1 MQSFNDGIDNENLT
15 KQIARIGAERDARIT
30 GINDALVEKQAQIAA
45 DAKLE
50 LEKIGASADERI
62 AALKAKFFDKVGPL
76 TDGARASIDT
86 YIQGVQGRIGALHAA
101 AVAAAA
107 AVASVGGGGGDNGV
121 TSVLADALNSVA
133 AGVVQTIDDSGN
145 DIARGRQRMGGAVYA
160 AGGRSVPG
168 GMSLVGERGPEL
180 VRLPGGADVFNTSE
194 TGRMLGG
201 GSDDGRPVIIQLDG
215 QVIARTTWSYLKRQN
230 LVGSNLGFA

>member
-1 MQSFNDGIDNENLT
+1 MVRLRNEFVQIDPRSWDAAMDCSIN
-15 KQIARIGAERDARIT
+15 IGLGNGDT
-30 GINDALVEKQAQIAA
+30 N
-45 DAKLE
+45 
-50 LEKIGASADERI
+50 ERI

-86 YIQGVQGRIGALHAA
+86 YIQGVQGRIGALHAS

-121 TSVLADALNSVA
+121 SSVLADALTSVA
-133 AGVVQTIDDSGN
+133 GGVVQTIDDAGN
-145 DIARGRQRMGGAVYA
+145 DIARGRQRMGGQVFA

-180 VRLPGGADVFNTSE
+180 VRMPGGADVFSASD
-194 TGRMLGG
+194 TGRMLSGG
-201 GSDDGRPVIIQLDG
+201 GNDNRPIIIQLDG

>member
-1 MQSFNDGIDNENLT
+1 M
-15 KQIARIGAERDARIT
+15 
-30 GINDALVEKQAQIAA
+30 
-45 DAKLE
+45 
-50 LEKIGASADERI
+50 
-62 AALKAKFFDKVGPL
+62 
-76 TDGARASIDT
+76 
-86 YIQGVQGRIGALHAA
+86 QGRIGALHAA

-121 TSVLADALNSVA
+121 TSVLADALTSVA

-194 TGRMLGG
+194 TGRMFGG